1 MISGAV
7 NLFKNLFSKK
17 SSKKEVVADFHTTII
32 RVDNNFISSS
42 SIKLDEKLVGNI
54 YSLKEVTVDSF
65 AEISGNITSH
75 LCNISGKVNGDI
87 IAIDFVEV
95 HSTAIISGN
104 IRAKS
109 LCIQPGAV
117 INGLIRIESDIDD
130 QDLIEKVENR
140 LPPPSTQKEPFELPY
155 MIQDNTIAEI
165 EKSASVIAKQPRPA
179 EILKRSPVGSVKLKV
194 VNKPA
199 DIEESHQES
208 SNSWY

>member
-1 MISGAV
+1 MISSAV

-54 YSLKEVTVDSF
+54 YSLKEVTVDSM

-87 IAIDFVEV
+87 IAIDYVEV

-140 LPPPSTQKEPFELPY
+140 LPPSTQKEPFELPY
-155 MIQDNTIAEI
+155 IIPDNTIAEI
-165 EKSASVIAKQPRPA
+165 EKSAPVIAKQSRPA
-179 EILKRSPVGSVKLKV
+179 EILKRSPVGAIKSKV

>member
-7 NLFKNLFSKK
+7 NLVKNLFNKK
-17 SSKKEVVADFHTTII
+17 GSKKEVVADFHTTII

-54 YSLKEVTVDSF
+54 YSLKEVTVDPI

-87 IAIDFVEV
+87 IAIDYVEV
-95 HSTAIISGN
+95 HGTAIVSGN

-109 LCIQPGAV
+109 LCIRQGAV
-117 INGLIRIESDIDD
+117 INGHIRIESDIDD
-130 QDLIEKVENR
+130 QDLIDKVGNR
-140 LPPPSTQKEPFELPY
+140 LPPSTQKEPFELPY
-155 MIQDNTIAEI
+155 IIQEDSIQEV
-165 EKSASVIAKQPRPA
+165 EKPAIGYAKQSRPA
-179 EILKRSPVGSVKLKV
+179 EILKRNPVGSIRPKA

-199 DIEESHQES
+199 DVEESHQES